1 MLYLLRAVNAILF
14 CEYFLLKMN
23 RKRIRIV
30 TNLFDE
36 NHPRLSIMSL
46 LKCARLT
53 SQLMHWVLSWHCIIL
68 HNKTAKLYCCK
79 ANMLLNNPKKLEK
92 AFP

>member
-1 MLYLLRAVNAILF
+1 
-14 CEYFLLKMN
+14 MN

-30 TNLFDE
+30 THLFDE
-36 NHPRLSIMSL
+36 NYPRLSIMSM

-68 HNKTAKLYCCK
+68 YYTMKQQSYTA